1 MIPAWLPIA
10 LAEESILFLNT
21 HMPTRDTLGGI
32 VHVYQR
38 YDPARIP
45 PPRMPLADLVSP
57 AMEHLLE
64 FGSIDE
70 LTEEQLA
77 DAVMLDPAQI
87 TGLGPS
93 LAALKHMLEERIRK
107 IIERYETDS
116 IRKKTRQVFQNAA
129 QQVQPPAKS
138 RDAFQRAVREE
149 QLRQLERL
157 WYAQDN
163 DQSRF
168 SGQLVTLVDRLGEV
182 YQMDELAAAW
192 TFSGRQKLSLPEA
205 LKVKEEL
212 ETLSKLLKQL
222 EEARKNAKIGLIDM
236 EALARF
242 AEAGQLDELDKL
254 KQQVQDLVEHMAAEQ
269 GLQRTQRGYQLTPK
283 AMRVFQGK
291 LLNQIFASLDPS
303 RTGRHQVNIVG
314 DGAVE
319 MVPTRPYE
327 FGDSVAHMDIPGS
340 LVNAMLRQASNRKEG
355 LPAGP
360 LRMEQ
365 RDIEVHRTRNTPK
378 CATTVVLDMSGSMR
392 YGGLYVNV
400 KRMAL
405 ALQGLVQKEYP
416 GDSLQFIE
424 MFSFAKLRTFGEIA
438 SLLPKP
444 VTVFDSV
451 VRLRADMSDP
461 GISEMQIPPHF
472 TNIQHA
478 LQLSRRLLSRQ
489 DTPNKQVLIITDGL
503 PTAHFEGNQLF
514 LLYPPHPR
522 TEEATIREAQACRRE
537 GITVNVFLL
546 SGWSQS
552 REDIQ
557 FAYRLAET
565 SKGRV
570 FFTAGKDLDRF
581 VVWDYVSKR
590 RSIIG

>member
-1 MIPAWLPIA
+1 
-10 LAEESILFLNT
+10 
-21 HMPTRDTLGGI
+21 MPTRDTLGGI
-32 VHVYQR
+32 VHTYQR

-45 PPRMPLADLVSP
+45 PPRPPEVDLVSP

-64 FGSIDE
+64 FGGIDE

-77 DAVMLDPAQI
+77 NAVMLDPEQI
-87 TGLGPS
+87 KGLGPS
-93 LAALKHMLEERIRK
+93 LDSIKRRLEERRQK
-107 IIERYETDS
+107 ILERYETDGV
-116 IRKKTRQVFQNAA
+116 RKKARNLFREAA
-129 QQVQPPAKS
+129 QRAQPPAKH
-138 RDAFQRAVREE
+138 REAFQKAVREE
-149 QLRQLERL
+149 QMRQLERL
-157 WYAQDN
+157 WYGQDD

-168 SGQLVTLVDRLGEV
+168 GAQLVGVVDRLGDV
-182 YQMDELAAAW
+182 YQMDELAAKW
-192 TFSGRQKLSLPEA
+192 TFTGREKLTVPEA
-205 LKVKEEL
+205 LDVKEEL
-212 ETLSKLLKQL
+212 ETIEDLLRQL
-222 EEARKNAKIGLIDM
+222 EEARKNAQIGLIDM
-236 EALARF
+236 QAL
-242 AEAGQLDELDKL
+242 GQFVESGELDELERL
-254 KQQVQDLVEHMAAEQ
+254 KQQVQDLVEQMASQQ
-269 GLQRTQRGYQLTPK
+269 GLERTKRGYELTPK
-283 AMRVFQGK
+283 AMRIFQGK
-291 LLNQIFASLDPS
+291 LLERIFSALAPS
-303 RTGRHQVNIVG
+303 RTGRHQVNVQG

-319 MVPTRPYE
+319 LVPTRPYE

-340 LVNAMLRQASNRKEG
+340 LVNAMLRTAEERAAGEAAG
-355 LPAGP
+355 GP
-360 LRMEQ
+360 LRLAQ

-416 GDSLQFIE
+416 GDFLQFIE
-424 MFSFAKLRTFGEIA
+424 MFSFAKPRPTGEIVR
-438 SLLPKP
+438 LLPKP
-444 VTVFDSV
+444 VTIFDSV
-451 VRLRADMSDP
+451 VRLRADMADP
-461 GISEMQIPPHF
+461 AISESDVPPHF

-478 LQLSRRLLSRQ
+478 LQLSRQHLARQ
-489 DTPNKQVLIITDGL
+489 DTPNKQVIIITDGL
-503 PTAHFEGNQLF
+503 PTAHFEGSQLF

-565 SKGRV
+565 AKGRV

-581 VVWDYVSKR
+581 VVWDYVSRR
-590 RSIIG
+590 RSIIS

>member
-1 MIPAWLPIA
+1 MIPAWLVIA

-116 IRKKTRQVFQNAA
+116 IRKKTRQAFQNAA

-192 TFSGRQKLSLPEA
+192 KFSGRQKLSLPEA
-205 LKVKEEL
+205 LEVKEEL

-340 LVNAMLRQASNRKEG
+340 LVNAMLRQASSRKEG

>member
-1 MIPAWLPIA
+1 MIPAWLVIA